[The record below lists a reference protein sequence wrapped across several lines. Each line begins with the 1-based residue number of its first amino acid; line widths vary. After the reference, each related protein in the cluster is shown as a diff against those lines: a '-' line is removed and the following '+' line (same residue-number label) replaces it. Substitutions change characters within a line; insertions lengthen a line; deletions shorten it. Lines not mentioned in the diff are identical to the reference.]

1 MSEVAGKSRDV
12 TLRAPSGNLIEIRF
26 FVPTSRVAF
35 EFLPFKL
42 EKRKGGRE
50 GGKFVRI
57 KL

>member
-1 MSEVAGKSRDV
+1 MSEVAGESRDV

-50 GGKFVRI
+50 REESLFE
-57 KL
+57 

>member
-1 MSEVAGKSRDV
+1 MSEVAGENRDV

-35 EFLPFKL
+35 LPFKL